1 VPALMVRVAG
11 EKAKLAI
18 LILFPVAVED
28 EETVDE
34 VVVFPVE
41 QAVTMIRTGKIIAI
55 VRK

>member
-1 VPALMVRVAG
+1 MVRVAG

-34 VVVFPVE
+34 VVAFPVE
-41 QAVTMIRTGKIIAI
+41 QAVKMIRTGKIIAI